1 MNLNGVKSECV
12 VYDGRTLSQIE
23 DMLSEEMTR
32 AIDREIL
39 RQVMRA
45 HRKNKMREFLEYI
58 EDESSSVL

>member
-1 MNLNGVKSECV
+1 MDQIIDECV
-12 VYDGRTLSQIE
+12 VYDGRQIE
-23 DMLSEEMTR
+23 DILSQEMSR